1 MPDQIK
7 IESGLTA
14 GTCYQI
20 EKNVTRIGSGSNSDI
35 CLPSSQV
42 PTHAITLERRDDEYR
57 VYNRT
62 KRPFRVGNQAVA
74 AGDAANWLD
83 GVSLVL
89 PDGTSMLMQRN
100 VEAHAGFNSAD
111 ENAGDDEVDEVE
123 IEDVI
128 DEQPIKPKRKLDPAT
143 AKQLLVLAGC
153 IAAMCVFLCD
163 FGGNSTSSSSRF
175 DRIVAAGLAS
185 ETASAPLLQKLQFA
199 QAALVRND
207 TEMANYMFS
216 ALNSELIEQKPTF
229 VKEDRKVEL
238 AILNYVQAQTRRLNA
253 NSN

>member
-20 EKNVTRIGSGSNSDI
+20 EKSVTRIGSGSGSDI

-42 PTHAITLERRDDEYR
+42 PSHAITLERRDDEYR

-62 KRPFRVGNQAVA
+62 KRPFQLGGQVIA

-83 GVSLVL
+83 GDSIVL

-100 VEAHAGFNSAD
+100 DDAI
-111 ENAGDDEVDEVE
+111 ENAILPDVCDDDDEVDEVE
-123 IEDVI
+123 IEDRD
-128 DEQPIKPKRKLDPAT
+128 DEQSIRTRRKLDPT
-143 AKQLLVLAGC
+143 IVKQLLLLATC
-153 IAAMCVFLCD
+153 IAAMCIFLCD
-163 FGGNSTSSSSRF
+163 FGGQSSAQSTRF
-175 DRIVAAGLAS
+175 DRIVEAGLAS

-199 QAALVRND
+199 QAALVRHD
-207 TEMANYMFS
+207 MKMAKYMFLS
-216 ALNSELIEQKPTF
+216 LNSELIAQKPAF
-229 VKEDRKVEL
+229 VNGDRKIEL

-253 NSN
+253 TSE